1 MHMGLIWRSRKEESF
16 NLIKSIIN
24 PREIVLPS
32 MVGFYVS
39 AVCASQKLN
48 VFLTFKDEKVS
59 LFFFCQESYL
69 MEKELVQY

>member
-32 MVGFYVS
+32 MVGFYGS
-39 AVCASQKLN
+39 AVFASQKVN

-59 LFFFCQESYL
+59 LFFCQETYL
-69 MEKELVQY
+69 IEKELVKY